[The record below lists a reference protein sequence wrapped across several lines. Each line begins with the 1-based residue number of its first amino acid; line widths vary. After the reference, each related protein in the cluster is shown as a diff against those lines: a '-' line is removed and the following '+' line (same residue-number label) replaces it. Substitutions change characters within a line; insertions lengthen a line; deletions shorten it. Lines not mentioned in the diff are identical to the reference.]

1 MFSGSMIRVRVQV
14 LEEDIS
20 KKYIHVL
27 PVASISNCVIEM
39 KDKIRYETSMGKMS
53 TDRNF

>member
-14 LEEDIS
+14 LEEAIS